1 MQENQD
7 RVFAL
12 DMGFGNRLNVY
23 VTGGAEDYRVQISD
37 PDRGGVIGID
47 KCDWL
52 RIVERVAAQ
61 F

>member
-1 MQENQD
+1 MED
-7 RVFAL
+7 DKVFAL
-12 DMGFGNRLNVY
+12 DMGFGKRLNVY
-23 VTGGAEDYRVQISD
+23 VSGQPEDYLVTVSD
-37 PDRGGVIGID
+37 PDQGATIVID